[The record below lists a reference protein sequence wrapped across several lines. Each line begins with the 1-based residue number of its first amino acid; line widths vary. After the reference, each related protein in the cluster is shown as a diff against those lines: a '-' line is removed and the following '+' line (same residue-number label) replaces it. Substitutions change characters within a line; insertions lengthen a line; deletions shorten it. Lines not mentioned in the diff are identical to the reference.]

1 MASLQDSDPRQ
12 VAVYRL
18 LERLAVGGMGI
29 IYLGESPSGRQ
40 VAVKVIRSELA
51 SDPEFRERFRREVKA
66 VQLVGG
72 FHTAAV
78 VDAGLDDDPPWMVTE
93 FVPGPSLEAKVR
105 RDGPLDPAAVHQ
117 LATALAEGLHAIHS
131 RGLVHRDL
139 KPLNIIMA
147 PSGPRIID
155 FGIAKAAG
163 TTSDPRLTATGMV
176 VGTPAFL
183 SPEQLDDDDV
193 GPASDIFSLGSVLAF
208 AASGRMPFDGHTF
221 KATSYAIVN
230 KLPDLRAV
238 AGPILDVITA
248 CLAKDPR
255 GRPTAADL
263 LTYLYRTRQPRSP
276 GPPAPEDQRDQPARP
291 ASAPPPAAKPAYVPS
306 PAAKPTSAPPSAT
319 KPTSVLPPA
328 AKSASVPA
336 ALRRRGLVRRAA
348 VPGVTAAD
356 GTVRSGTMRSDPVR
370 MSTAPQARRSQP
382 ARPQLQV
389 RPVRHGWRLVTAAAD
404 GRWLASA
411 NGDGIITVWLAGSG
425 LPVRSWSAGT
435 RVHAMTA
442 APGDL
447 LAVAT
452 GDGRVTAWDVT
463 TGTSRAYLPP
473 TVPGLTGQ
481 GTRVR
486 CLAADP
492 SGSWLAASVEGRL
505 LLWDVADPGEPLLAA
520 GLPCPAEVTALA
532 FDDTGWRLATGDDD
546 GKVHVW
552 DLAELA
558 VAEPVSAAA
567 GAATFDAAAMETVRV
582 NPPGTLPGASRPRSG
597 RMLALAWDAG
607 RDRWLSVGTTNPP
620 GWLDGAAT
628 DRTATDRAGADRAG
642 WDGTGPDD
650 TGPDDT
656 GPDDTGP
663 EATGIAGV
671 QLRAAALSTCGGF
684 VAVID
689 NVSGLVHLASLDDP
703 AHPRVLDGAG
713 LSITGV
719 AFTGSGALAL
729 GGSDGSLRLWHPSRR
744 AMEVITAAG
753 RPVTAV
759 AASPDGTRL
768 VVSDKRAALRSLR
781 AVNGS
786 LKPGWTVESAEPA
799 ESVAFRAGGTGLA
812 TAGDAV
818 RTWNAADGRL
828 AGTLPGRTAGRARA
842 VAADRDGKRV
852 AAAWA
857 ESVVTVWEG
866 KRLLWELAGHQ
877 GAVLAVAFGPRP
889 GLLVSAGD
897 DETIR
902 TWDLAL
908 GRAVACHSGLGY
920 RATVLAAGPSGTTLA
935 AGCADG
941 TVRLYEGGTGGS
953 LPDWAGAPV
962 LAGHAHGIT
971 AMSFD
976 VSGRFLATASRDGT
990 ARIWDLATRSTTT
1003 VLLPGAAA
1011 AVSGGRDWRSL
1022 GAADGLAWQAD
1033 GLTRVPLPPLEEDP

>member
-1 MASLQDSDPRQ
+1 MASLQDSDPRL
-12 VAVYRL
+12 VSVYRL

-29 IYLGESPSGRQ
+29 IYLGESPSGRL
-40 VAVKVIRSELA
+40 VAVKVIRPELA

-78 VDAGLDDDPPWMVTE
+78 VDAGPDDDPPWMVTE
-93 FVPGPSLEAKVR
+93 YVPGPSLEAKVR
-105 RDGPLDPAAVHQ
+105 RDGPLDQAAVHQ
-117 LATALAEGLHAIHS
+117 LATALAESLHAIHS

-139 KPLNIIMA
+139 KPMNIIMA
-147 PSGPRIID
+147 AAGPRIID

-163 TTSDPRLTATGMV
+163 TNSNPRLTSTGMV

-183 SPEQLDDDDV
+183 SPEQLDDGAV
-193 GPASDIFSLGSVLAF
+193 GPESDIFSLGSVLAF
-208 AASGRMPFDGHTF
+208 AASGRMPFDGQTF

-230 KLPDLRAV
+230 KLPNLRAV
-238 AGPILDVITA
+238 VGPMLDVITA

-255 GRPTAADL
+255 SRPTAADL
-263 LTYLYRTRQPRSP
+263 LTYLYRTRPARSP
-276 GPPAPEDQRDQPARP
+276 GPSAPADGGTSHRADPVDSAVPAIQGSGQDRLNPPAGP
-291 ASAPPPAAKPAYVPS
+291 ASVPPPAVKP
-306 PAAKPTSAPPSAT
+306 
-319 KPTSVLPPA
+319 
-328 AKSASVPA
+328 ASVPA
-336 ALRRRGLVRRAA
+336 ALRRRSLVRRAA
-348 VPGVTAAD
+348 VPGVTVPR
-356 GTVRSGTMRSDPVR
+356 G
-370 MSTAPQARRSQP
+370 TAPEGRLPLP
-382 ARPQLQV
+382 APPQLQV

-411 NGDGIITVWLAGSG
+411 NGDGIVTVWLTASG

-463 TGTSRAYLPP
+463 TGTSRPYLPD

-481 GTRVR
+481 GIRVR
-486 CLAADP
+486 CLAVDP
-492 SGSWLAASVEGRL
+492 TGCWLAASVEGRL

-558 VAEPVSAAA
+558 AAEPANAAA

-597 RMLALAWDAG
+597 RMLAMAWDEA

-620 GWLDGAAT
+620 GWPDNGAS
-628 DRTATDRAGADRAG
+628 
-642 WDGTGPDD
+642 DGTAG
-650 TGPDDT
+650 
-656 GPDDTGP
+656 

-671 QLRAAALSTCGGF
+671 QLRAAALSPGGGF
-684 VAVID
+684 AAMID
-689 NVSGLVHLASLDDP
+689 NARGLVHLASLDDP
-703 AHPRVLDGAG
+703 AHPRVLDGAE

-744 AMEVITAAG
+744 AVEVITAAG
-753 RPVTAV
+753 SPVTAM

-768 VVSDKRAALRSLR
+768 VVSDKRAELRSLR
-781 AVNGS
+781 TVNGS
-786 LKPGWTVESAEPA
+786 LKPDWTLESAEPT
-799 ESVAFRAGGTGLA
+799 ESVAFRSGGTGLA
-812 TAGDAV
+812 TAGDSV
-818 RTWNAADGRL
+818 RTWNAADGRQ

-842 VAADRDGKRV
+842 VTADHDGKRV

-866 KRLLWELAGHQ
+866 RKLLWELAGHQ
-877 GAVLAVAFGPRP
+877 GAVLTVAFGPRP

-902 TWDLAL
+902 TWDLTL
-908 GRAVACHSGLGY
+908 GRETACHSGLGY
-920 RATVLAAGPSGTTLA
+920 RATVLAASPSGTTLA

-941 TVRLYEGGTGGS
+941 TVRLYEGGEQGS
-953 LPDWAGAPV
+953 LPDWADAPV

-971 AMSFD
+971 ALSFD
-976 VSGRFLATASRDGT
+976 VSARFLATASRDGT
-990 ARIWDLATRSTTT
+990 ARIWDLATRSATT

-1011 AVSGGRDWRSL
+1011 AVAAGQTWLSL
-1022 GAADGLAWQAD
+1022 GAADGLIWQAT
-1033 GLTRVPLPPLEEDP
+1033 GLAREPLPLLEENP

>member
-18 LERLAVGGMGI
+18 LERLAIGGMGI
-29 IYLGESPSGRQ
+29 IYLGESPSGRL
-40 VAVKVIRSELA
+40 VAVKVIRPELA

-78 VDAGLDDDPPWMVTE
+78 VDAGPDDDPPWMVTDY
-93 FVPGPSLEAKVR
+93 VPGPSLEAKVR
-105 RDGPLDPAAVHQ
+105 RDGPLDKAAVHR
-117 LATALAEGLHAIHS
+117 LAAALAEGLHAIHS

-147 PSGPRIID
+147 AAGPRIID

-163 TTSDPRLTATGMV
+163 TSSDPRLTATGMV

-183 SPEQLDDDDV
+183 SPEQLDDGAV

-208 AASGRMPFDGHTF
+208 AASGRTPFDGHTF

-238 AGPILDVITA
+238 DGPILDVITA
-248 CLAKDPR
+248 CLAKDPSS
-255 GRPTAADL
+255 RPTAADL
-263 LTYLYRTRQPRSP
+263 LTYLYRTRQARSP
-276 GPPAPEDQRDQPARP
+276 GPPAPGEGGAGGAADPVDGVVSWAGEAGQGRRDLSVAKP
-291 ASAPPPAAKPAYVPS
+291 ASVPAAKPA
-306 PAAKPTSAPPSAT
+306 
-319 KPTSVLPPA
+319 
-328 AKSASVPA
+328 SVPA
-336 ALRRRGLVRRAA
+336 AVRRRGLVRRAA
-348 VPGVTAAD
+348 AQGA
-356 GTVRSGTMRSDPVR
+356 TVHRGATPEGHL
-370 MSTAPQARRSQP
+370 PQP
-382 ARPQLQV
+382 ALPQLQV
-389 RPVRHGWRLVTAAAD
+389 RPARHGWRLVTSAAD

-411 NGDGIITVWLAGSG
+411 NGDGIITVWLTESG

-435 RVHAMTA
+435 RVHAMA
-442 APGDL
+442 AATGDL

-463 TGTSRAYLPP
+463 TGTSRRYLPG

-481 GTRVR
+481 GIRVR
-486 CLAADP
+486 CLAVDP
-492 SGSWLAASVEGRL
+492 SGGWLAASVECRL
-505 LLWDVADPGEPLLAA
+505 LLWDVAEPGEPLLAA

-532 FDDTGWRLATGDDD
+532 FDDAGWRLATGDDD
-546 GKVHVW
+546 GKVRVW

-558 VAEPVSAAA
+558 AAEPVNAAA
-567 GAATFDAAAMETVRV
+567 GAAAFDAAAMETVRV

-597 RMLALAWDAG
+597 RMLALAWDAA

-620 GWLDGAAT
+620 GWLDGAA
-628 DRTATDRAGADRAG
+628 ADAAA
-642 WDGTGPDD
+642 DGTAGQAP
-650 TGPDDT
+650 
-656 GPDDTGP
+656 
-663 EATGIAGV
+663 GIAGV
-671 QLRAAALSTCGGF
+671 PLRAAALSPGGGF
-684 VAVID
+684 AAMID
-689 NVSGLVHLASLDDP
+689 NARGLVHLASLDDP
-703 AHPRVLDGAG
+703 AHPRVLDGAE
-713 LSITGV
+713 LSVTGV

-729 GGSDGSLRLWHPSRR
+729 GGSDGSLRLWHPSRH
-744 AMEVITAAG
+744 AMEAITAAG
-753 RPVTAV
+753 SPVTAV

-768 VVSDKRAALRSLR
+768 VISDKRAELRSLR

-786 LKPGWTVESAEPA
+786 LKPGWTVESAEPS
-799 ESVAFRAGGTGLA
+799 ESVAFLADGAGLA

-818 RTWNAADGRL
+818 RTWNAADGRQ
-828 AGTLPGRTAGRARA
+828 AGIMPGRTAGRARA
-842 VAADRDGKRV
+842 VTADHDGRRV
-852 AAAWA
+852 AAAWT

-908 GRAVACHSGLGY
+908 GRAAACHSRLGY
-920 RATVLAAGPSGTTLA
+920 RATVLAASPSGTALA

-941 TVRLYEGGTGGS
+941 TVRLYAGGERGS
-953 LPDWAGAPV
+953 LPDWADAPV

-976 VSGRFLATASRDGT
+976 ASGRLLATASRDGT
-990 ARIWDLATRSTTT
+990 ARIWDVASREATT

-1011 AVSGGRDWRSL
+1011 AVRAGQTWRSL
-1022 GAADGLAWQAD
+1022 GAADGLIWQAA
-1033 GLTRVPLPPLEEDP
+1033 GLTRVSLPRLEEAP